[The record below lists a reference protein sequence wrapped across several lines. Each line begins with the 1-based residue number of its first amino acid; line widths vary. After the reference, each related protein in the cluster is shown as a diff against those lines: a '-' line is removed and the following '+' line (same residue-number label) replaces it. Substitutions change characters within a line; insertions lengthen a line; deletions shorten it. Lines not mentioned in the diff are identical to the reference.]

1 LTFHGFYNYSV
12 VMEAELTALDDKI
25 SQLVQ
30 LTQKL
35 RKDNSQLRQNLA
47 SVQSENK
54 RLSEKVNAAKARLEA
69 LLAQIPEGSE

>member
-1 LTFHGFYNYSV
+1 MTFHAFHNYSV
-12 VMEAELTALDDKI
+12 LMEAELTALDDKI

-54 RLSEKVNAAKARLEA
+54 RLADKVNSAKARLET
-69 LLAQIPEGSE
+69 LLAQIPDGAE

>member
-1 LTFHGFYNYSV
+1 
-12 VMEAELTALDDKI
+12 MQAELTALDDKI

-47 SVQSENK
+47 SAQSENK
-54 RLSEKVNAAKARLEA
+54 RLAEKVNTAKTRLES
-69 LLAQIPEGSE
+69 LLAQIPEATE

>member
-1 LTFHGFYNYSV
+1 
-12 VMEAELTALDDKI
+12 MEAELTALDDKI

-35 RKDNSQLRQNLA
+35 RKDNSQLRQDLA

-54 RLSEKVNAAKARLEA
+54 RLSEKVNTAKARLEA